1 MLKYKT
7 PTIAINDHEGRC
19 LGQQACLYE
28 QGEDD
33 DDHDGDDDLYV
44 YKQSRGYP
52 NDVPH
57 NC

>member
-1 MLKYKT
+1 MTY
-7 PTIAINDHEGRC
+7 INDHEERY
-19 LGQQACLYE
+19 LGQQACLCE
-28 QGEDD
+28 QDEDEDD

-52 NDVPH
+52 NGVPH